1 MQFFDQ
7 LSLGE
12 AAEIANAREMRNGA
26 LVLQA
31 KAARGGNVQDY
42 LGAEVGKPEMPVV
55 RVYRDADEVF
65 RADSLRTFGH
75 KPVTLDHPP
84 SPVTPTTW
92 RDVARGHVGEEV
104 LRDGEFVRIPML
116 LADQTA
122 IEAVKDGKR
131 ELSVGYQCDLDW
143 TPGTTPDGRAYDARQ
158 TNIVVDHVAIV
169 DRGRAG
175 PECRIGDQHPA
186 EAKTMRVLSD
196 QQQQREAI
204 PMPPILKTMTIDG
217 HTVEMSDA
225 AVVAVSGL
233 QKQIG
238 TLTADNL
245 QLTAEAKAAAE
256 AHAAAIK
263 AKDAELAD
271 ARKAIDTKDGEI
283 AVLKKQVEDSALTPD
298 KLAAAVAAR
307 AAVIDVAKTVIG
319 ATFTDAGKTDAQIR
333 REVVTARL
341 GDSAKDLTDG
351 VVEGAFLA
359 IAKDQKPADPLAR
372 TIADGVTPTS
382 GRTAIADAY
391 AANVDYLTSAWKS
404 PTARAVQ

>member
-1 MQFFDQ
+1 MQFFDH
-7 LSLGE
+7 LSLGQT
-12 AAEIANAREMRNGA
+12 AEIANAREMRNGS
-26 LVLQA
+26 VVIQA

-42 LGAEVGKPEMPVV
+42 LGIEVGKPEMPIV

-75 KPVTLDHPP
+75 KPVTLDHPAQ
-84 SPVTPTTW
+84 PVTPATW

-116 LADQTA
+116 LADQSA
-122 IEAVKDGKR
+122 IDAVKAGKR

-175 PECRIGDQHPA
+175 PDCRIGDQRPA
-186 EAKTMRVLSD
+186 DAKTMRALSV
-196 QQQQREAI
+196 QQQQRDAI
-204 PMPPILKTMTIDG
+204 PMKTLTIDG

-238 TLTADNL
+238 QLTTDNL
-245 QLTAEAKAAAE
+245 SLTKQLNEANTTHAQAIEAKDGELAAARKTIE
-256 AHAAAIK
+256 A
-263 AKDAELAD
+263 
-271 ARKAIDTKDGEI
+271 KDGEI
-283 AVLKKQVEDSALTPD
+283 AVLKKQVEDAALTPD

-307 AAVIDVAKTVIG
+307 ASVIDVAKTVIG
-319 ATFTDAGKTDAQIR
+319 ATFMDAGKTDAQIR
-333 REVVTARL
+333 REVVSARL

-351 VVEGAFLA
+351 AVEGAFLA
-359 IAKDQKPADPLAR
+359 IAKDAKPADPLAR
-372 TIADGVTPTS
+372 TIADGVQPTA
-382 GRTAIADAY
+382 GPKVIEDAY
-391 AANVDYLTSAWKS
+391 NANVDYLTNAWKNM
-404 PTARAVQ
+404 PARAAQ